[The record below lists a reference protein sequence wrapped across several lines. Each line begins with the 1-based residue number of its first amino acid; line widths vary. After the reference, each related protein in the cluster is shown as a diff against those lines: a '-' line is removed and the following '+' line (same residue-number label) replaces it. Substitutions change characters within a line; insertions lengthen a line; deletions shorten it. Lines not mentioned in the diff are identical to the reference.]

1 MLLDLPYLLT
11 LFPKRYW
18 CTAIYGGR

>member
-1 MLLDLPYLLT
+1 MLFDLPYLLT

-18 CTAIYGGR
+18 CTAIDGGR

>member
-11 LFPKRYW
+11 LFPKCYW
-18 CTAIYGGR
+18 CTAIYCGR